1 MQAIKKQE
9 MEEAEAEDA
18 KNAASLDD
26 PTKPDQ

>member
-18 KNAASLDD
+18 KNAAPLDD
-26 PTKPDQ
+26 QKKSDQ